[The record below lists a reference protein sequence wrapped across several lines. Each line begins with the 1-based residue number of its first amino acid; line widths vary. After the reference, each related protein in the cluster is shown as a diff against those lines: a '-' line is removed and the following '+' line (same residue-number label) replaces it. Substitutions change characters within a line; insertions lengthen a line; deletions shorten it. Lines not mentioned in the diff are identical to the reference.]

1 MLTKEIRLKHYKN
14 VLKNYQREYR
24 RRTNILFFLFTKEK
38 TFKNYDKYYEG
49 ICHALLKEYRTI
61 DMTKFLSLK
70 EVLDMYIELKNL
82 SIRENVYTMCGHFY
96 PTEDLKSRV
105 KLLKKLIKIL
115 ES

>member
-24 RRTNILFFLFTKEK
+24 RKTNILFFLFTKEV

-49 ICHALLKEYRTI
+49 ICHALQKEYRTI
-61 DMTKFLSLK
+61 DMYKALSLK
-70 EVLDMYIELKNL
+70 DVLDMYTELKEL
-82 SIRENVYTMCGHFY
+82 SIEEGVYTMCGHFY

-105 KLLKKLIKIL
+105 KLLRKLVKNL
-115 ES
+115 E